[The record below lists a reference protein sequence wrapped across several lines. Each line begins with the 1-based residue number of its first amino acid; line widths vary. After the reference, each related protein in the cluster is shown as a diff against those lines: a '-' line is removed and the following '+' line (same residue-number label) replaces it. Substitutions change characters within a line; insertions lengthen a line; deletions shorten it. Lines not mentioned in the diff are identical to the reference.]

1 MKEYLDMQVEEKR
14 RTNQFEKSLDYEQ
27 ARIWKIDTDKFYEQE
42 QEVIDQVLYYYLS
55 IQVRSLNTVN
65 SQFLK
70 NQIDL
75 KQSKKSS
82 KMNDTEFAYNQ
93 GLLKRIKNSVN

>member
-55 IQVRSLNTVN
+55 I
-65 SQFLK
+65 
-70 NQIDL
+70 
-75 KQSKKSS
+75 
-82 KMNDTEFAYNQ
+82 
-93 GLLKRIKNSVN
+93 